1 METITYVKL
10 IKVAENEY
18 IPERG
23 FNAHRRI
30 DKDVVIEGE
39 RYTNTHYEDYYFDCR
54 GDFDS
59 HKDRWHN
66 YHIDFSEF
74 GVPLVTMWD
83 RRGFYGGIYPIIYEQ
98 YSENTHVN
106 IIMLAYG
113 LGVINK
119 KIISGVYTCNKN
131 YDKTSPVNNL
141 LKSNMIELTYFDYGF
156 NNAVKFEISLKKFLC
171 LDFNKLSDQTKNEL
185 KAEYMGVGL
194 YNNRE
199 KVLPEYILKCGLL
212 TDKQKIDIATDILK
226 LKIKYKQKTN
236 FYERTS

>member
-1 METITYVKL
+1 
-10 IKVAENEY
+10 
-18 IPERG
+18 
-23 FNAHRRI
+23 
-30 DKDVVIEGE
+30 
-39 RYTNTHYEDYYFDCR
+39 
-54 GDFDS
+54 
-59 HKDRWHN
+59 
-66 YHIDFSEF
+66 
-74 GVPLVTMWD
+74 MWD

-106 IIMLAYG
+106 IIMLAYN

-119 KIISGVYTCNKN
+119 KIISGVYTRNKN

>member
-1 METITYVKL
+1 
-10 IKVAENEY
+10 
-18 IPERG
+18 
-23 FNAHRRI
+23 
-30 DKDVVIEGE
+30 
-39 RYTNTHYEDYYFDCR
+39 
-54 GDFDS
+54 
-59 HKDRWHN
+59 
-66 YHIDFSEF
+66 
-74 GVPLVTMWD
+74 
-83 RRGFYGGIYPIIYEQ
+83 
-98 YSENTHVN
+98 
-106 IIMLAYG
+106 
-113 LGVINK
+113 
-119 KIISGVYTCNKN
+119 
-131 YDKTSPVNNL
+131 
-141 LKSNMIELTYFDYGF
+141 MIELTYFDYGF